1 MYWQP
6 TKMQIG
12 SQSSNLSAW
21 PRRHLSH
28 GSRPGLSVMGRGG
41 SLIQSQ
47 IMGIFMAANR
57 QIITSEKRWVGVK
70 GSSVLVAT
78 PGFHPSVHC
87 YGTTD
92 IKMKTQSFFA
102 RLILFL
108 HSSSYLMAWTPPWY
122 IYMIHIYH
130 IFKSVTCD
138 KPLKIWVLCF
148 YPDIPLDLVLRYCYL
163 FYLCLHW
170 DCFSIALL
178 PCLATSDS
186 LPWWDIKERW

>member
-1 MYWQP
+1 MYWKP
-6 TKMQIG
+6 TKMQITPG

-21 PRRHLSH
+21 PRRQLSH

-78 PGFHPSVHC
+78 PSFHPSVHC

-102 RLILFL
+102 RLTSSLILFL
-108 HSSSYLMAWTPPWY
+108 HSSSYLMAWT
-122 IYMIHIYH
+122 
-130 IFKSVTCD
+130 
-138 KPLKIWVLCF
+138 LEIWVLCF
-148 YPDIPLDLVLRYCYL
+148 YPDIPVDLVLLYYFL

>member
-1 MYWQP
+1 
-6 TKMQIG
+6 MQIG

-21 PRRHLSH
+21 PRRQLSH

-92 IKMKTQSFFA
+92 IKMKTQSFLPGWPRRWFCFCIHPHIWWHGLLHDIYMNRIYIQICNLWQA
-102 RLILFL
+102 FENLGAMFLPWCSSWFSINLLLFILFVF
-108 HSSSYLMAWTPPWY
+108 A
-122 IYMIHIYH
+122 
-130 IFKSVTCD
+130 
-138 KPLKIWVLCF
+138 
-148 YPDIPLDLVLRYCYL
+148 LR
-163 FYLCLHW
+163 
-170 DCFSIALL
+170 LL
-178 PCLATSDS
+178 
-186 LPWWDIKERW
+186 

>member
-1 MYWQP
+1 MEYVLSTLYWQP

-21 PRRHLSH
+21 PRRQLSH

-57 QIITSEKRWVGVK
+57 QIITSEKRWVRVK

-78 PGFHPSVHC
+78 PSFHPSVHC

-92 IKMKTQSFFA
+92 IKIENTELFWQVDLVVDFVFA
-102 RLILFL
+102 FILISDGMDSSMIFIQICNLWQAFENLGAMFL
-108 HSSSYLMAWTPPWY
+108 PWY
-122 IYMIHIYH
+122 SSW
-130 IFKSVTCD
+130 FS
-138 KPLKIWVLCF
+138 
-148 YPDIPLDLVLRYCYL
+148 
-163 FYLCLHW
+163 
-170 DCFSIALL
+170 SIALL
-178 PCLATSDS
+178 LFILFMFA
-186 LPWWDIKERW
+186 LRLL